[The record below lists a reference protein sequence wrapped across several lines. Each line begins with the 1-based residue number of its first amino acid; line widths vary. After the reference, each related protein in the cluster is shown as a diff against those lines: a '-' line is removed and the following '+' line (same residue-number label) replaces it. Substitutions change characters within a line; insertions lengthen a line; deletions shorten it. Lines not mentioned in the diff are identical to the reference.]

1 MKNYLRQFQSMNRGL
16 PKQTIYIY
24 GTILALLSIVILKK
38 IFLNPQILIIVIALF
53 CAVILHEVA
62 HGYTAFLMGDPTAK
76 IAGRLTLNPKK
87 HIDPVGTIVPIVLIL
102 MGSPVIIGWAKP
114 VPVNYS
120 LLKRTKK
127 GILLVALAGVFVN
140 MINALVGAT
149 ILKFLPKAK
158 ITEILISVLHGVN
171 VNIFIGINAIVLFL
185 VYFVLINIALAIF
198 NLIPIPPLDGSR
210 VVLAFANMKVR
221 RILNAMEKYGFI
233 IIIVLLYLGL
243 LDMIIEPTFNFV
255 IQNLVK
261 YIGLI

>member
-1 MKNYLRQFQSMNRGL
+1 MKNYLRQFQAMNRGVS
-16 PKQTIYIY
+16 KKTIYIY
-24 GTILALLSIVILKK
+24 GTILALIGIVVLQK
-38 IFLNPQILIIVIALF
+38 IFLKPQILVIVIALF

-62 HGYTAFLMGDPTAK
+62 HGYVAYLMGDPTAK
-76 IAGRLTLNPKK
+76 IAGRLTLNPKN

-102 MGSPVIIGWAKP
+102 MGSPVVIGWAKP

-120 LLKRTKK
+120 LLKNSKK

-149 ILKFLPKAK
+149 ILKFLPKEK
-158 ITEILISVLHGVN
+158 VTEILINVLHGTD
-171 VNIFIGINAIVLFL
+171 VNIFIGMNILVFFL

-210 VVLAFANMKVR
+210 VVLAFANLKVR
-221 RILNAMEKYGFI
+221 RLLNAMEKYGFVI
-233 IIIVLLYLGL
+233 ILALLYFGI
-243 LDMIIEPTFNFV
+243 LDMIIQPTFNFV

-261 YIGLI
+261 YIGLV